1 VNGNGEK
8 TNDFCNF
15 VLDYYLYA
23 GYRRGN
29 LDISLLLP
37 KGASAGERLEAVK
50 ETYRVRKELLD
61 SFVATWFGVKEREY
75 KKLLSEKLNA
85 VLEKITRKEK
95 RREILKNAIDD
106 LSKFFTLLEFLALSL
121 RNRKLFKEFVFVKNA
136 LEKYP
141 EAFFGCFKDSEAF
154 RRWIEGFISETPS
167 RKIKYYLP
175 IIVRRLKGCI
185 DRRRKL
191 NRETCGVQI
200 EVKVSKYFK
209 EKVEK

>member
-1 VNGNGEK
+1 MNGGQ

-29 LDISLLLP
+29 LDIRLLSP
-37 KGASAGERLEAVK
+37 KGANAGKKLEAVK
-50 ETYRVRKELLD
+50 ETYRVRRELFD
-61 SFVATWFGVKEREY
+61 SFVATWFDVKEREY
-75 KKLLSEKLNA
+75 GELLSEKLNA
-85 VLEKITRKEK
+85 VLEKITRKEES
-95 RREILKNAIDD
+95 REILKNAIGD
-106 LSKFFTLLEFLALSL
+106 LSKFLTLLEFLALSL
-121 RNRKLFKEFVFVKNA
+121 RNRKLFKEFVFVKSA

-154 RRWIEGFISETPS
+154 RRWIEGFINEPPF

-175 IIVRRLKGCI
+175 MIVRRLKGCI

-191 NRETCGVQI
+191 NRETCRVQI
-200 EVKVSKYFK
+200 EVKVSKTFK
-209 EKVEK
+209 EKMEK